1 MKVWTNQNLLLPF
14 FLFHSRMM
22 MTGGILG
29 ALDVSHW
36 HAWKRSQE
44 PWWDGGQAQQRVD
57 RIIFPSFWQL
67 KATKINIVLADTMA
81 TEAKKDGSRQHILG
95 LKMLNSTRSHILSH
109 AYSTTFQ
116 AASLYHTVFY
126 NGVMLKKF
134 SSGYNRHDAV
144 LPCFTVRMVLIWSW
158 FPPKIMRINAIKLM
172 FH

>member
-22 MTGGILG
+22 MTGVGILG

-95 LKMLNSTRSHILSH
+95 LKMLNSIRSHILFH

-116 AASLYHTVFY
+116 AASLYHTVFC
-126 NGVMLKKF
+126 NGIMLKRN
-134 SSGYNRHDAV
+134 SHQ
-144 LPCFTVRMVLIWSW
+144 
-158 FPPKIMRINAIKLM
+158 AIIGMILSC
-172 FH
+172 HASL